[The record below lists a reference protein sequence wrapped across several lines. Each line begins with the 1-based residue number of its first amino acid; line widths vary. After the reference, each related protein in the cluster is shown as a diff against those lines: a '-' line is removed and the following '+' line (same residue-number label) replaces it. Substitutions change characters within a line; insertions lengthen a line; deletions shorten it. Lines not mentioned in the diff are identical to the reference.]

1 MLEANVSKHPVIEQ
15 LIDAQLNFLKHELS
29 HDQNIQSEIQNFSV
43 WFQQQQLGQL
53 WSLTQIQQLAQQQVL
68 DTPASDN
75 LIAQIAEHIRFALVH
90 PSNDSTTLEQL
101 LPVNTIDRIA
111 QYVSS
116 KTEHRQKIIQK
127 MVNNPA
133 FNKLLTQLIQNAIQD
148 YLDNGLLAK
157 KVPGVGRFMKMGKS
171 VLESVTDSNLD
182 DTIGH
187 YLNKNIRKISQMS
200 EQLLNQY
207 FDNERLYQL
216 QANVWHKVK
225 VLPVGVVRQYVV
237 VDDLDQIVRLGQDIW
252 EHLRQ
257 TDYLKQQVQ
266 DGIAVWYARNQEL
279 SMQAIMRDLNIDD
292 ALIAGAL
299 GQIIAAVIQPFVQSD
314 ALYASARQYLEKFYY
329 ASDTRAILNM

>member
-29 HDQNIQSEIQNFSV
+29 QNQNIQSEIQNFSV

-148 YLDNGLLAK
+148 YLDNGLLTK

-314 ALYASARQYLEKFYY
+314 ALYANARQYLEKFYY